1 MVVKFGFNQ
10 ETIMFGLIFFVL
22 LGCLLVLFGVGA
34 SGIKSIILIALG
46 LFLII
51 SYLVQL
57 YELKTGKNLAD
68 LGQDVQGKN

>member
-22 LGCLLVLFGVGA
+22 LGCLLVFFGVGA
-34 SGIKSIILIALG
+34 SGIKSIILIVLG

-57 YELKTGKNLAD
+57 YELKTGKSLAD